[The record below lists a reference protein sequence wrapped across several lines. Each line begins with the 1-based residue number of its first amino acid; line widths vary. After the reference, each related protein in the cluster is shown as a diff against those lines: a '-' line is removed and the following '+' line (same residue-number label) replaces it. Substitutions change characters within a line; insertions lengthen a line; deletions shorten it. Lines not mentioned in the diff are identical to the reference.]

1 MKNLKT
7 YILGFAALVAAAGF
21 TSCQDHFDAP
31 NSNQEPVADIKANT
45 TIADFK
51 ELMWQDGNNYCET
64 VYTKEWYATTEAERT
79 EAMKTEGT
87 HIIVE
92 GRVISSDYAGNCFK
106 YITLQDETGALNFSI
121 NSYNLYLNY
130 RMGQKVVVDLT
141 GLNAG
146 KYRGL
151 LQVGFPSY
159 NSSLPG
165 YETSFMAPELFS
177 SHAQLDGWPKP
188 AQVDTINVER
198 FSELGV
204 TPTELRKWQSQI
216 VRFNNVEFVPNATTP
231 TLSTYHSSGVT
242 QQIKDAEGNT
252 LDVRTSGYANFWT
265 ITLPEEKCDVV
276 ALLGYYVNLAG
287 SGGWQLTLLD
297 ANSILNVGNPTVP
310 KGSESNPYNVLEA
323 IAYQVNGEGYNGW
336 VKGYIVGTV
345 GPEVENVSSNADI
358 EWTAEPTL
366 GNTLVIGQTADTKDI
381 AECLVVALPQG
392 SDLRKY
398 GALRENPTNY
408 LKAINIKGSFKPVMG
423 THGLADNNGTTSEF
437 QIEGVDVGP
446 VTPVDGDGSE
456 DKPYNVAQI
465 VAMNPQS
472 TTEATATGVWVEG
485 YIVGSM
491 PTGGS
496 STTLSGTNFSTAD
509 AATTN
514 IVLGP
519 SADCTQTSQC
529 IGIQLPTA
537 KVAPGVRDA
546 LNLSAHPENLGAKVK
561 LYGDVMKYCGGPAIK
576 NTSKYVLDGTTPT
589 PTPDPSGSVVLLQ
602 PNDANG
608 AKDWTFDN
616 VNKPSSLQYDI
627 WSWKSYND
635 NYCLYASAYTTPAQA
650 SEAWACSPIINLT
663 KASSVKVSFEHAAKT
678 TLRTLCGF
686 AVRVEGATAWNML
699 QIPTWPEAVAW
710 TYAGSGTIDLSAYA
724 GKKVQVAFKYASSSD
739 GADTW
744 QVRNLTFTGDNITVE
759 GAGSVT
765 PTPDPTPT
773 DTYKGQFNSFN
784 NSQSKSSYGTY
795 TNSTG
800 WTATNCNI
808 LGGLAQGATEQ
819 NPRFAFIGD
828 ASTLAPTLNGKT
840 SAPGELLSPVITG
853 GIKKLTFNYGL
864 AYSDTKCRFTVQI
877 LQGGN
882 VVAEK
887 VIEPASVTTKTA
899 YDFAL
904 DLNVSGSFQI
914 KIVNNC
920 PSGADANKDRV
931 SIWNLTWE

>member
-64 VYTKEWYATTEAERT
+64 VYTKEWYATPEAERT

-252 LDVRTSGYANFWT
+252 IDVRTSGYANFWT
-265 ITLPEEKCDVV
+265 MTLPEEKCDVV

-345 GPEVENVSSNADI
+345 GPEVENVSSNSDI
-358 EWTAEPTL
+358 EWSAEPTL

-398 GALRENPTNY
+398 GALRENPANY
-408 LKAINIKGSFKPVMG
+408 LKAINIKGSFRPVMG

-437 QIEGVDVGP
+437 QI
-446 VTPVDGDGSE
+446 DG
-456 DKPYNVAQI
+456 I
-465 VAMNPQS
+465 
-472 TTEATATGVWVEG
+472 
-485 YIVGSM
+485 
-491 PTGGS
+491 
-496 STTLSGTNFSTAD
+496 
-509 AATTN
+509 
-514 IVLGP
+514 
-519 SADCTQTSQC
+519 
-529 IGIQLPTA
+529 
-537 KVAPGVRDA
+537 
-546 LNLSAHPENLGAKVK
+546 
-561 LYGDVMKYCGGPAIK
+561 
-576 NTSKYVLDGTTPT
+576 TPT
-589 PTPDPSGSVVLLQ
+589 PTPGPSGSVVLLQ

-627 WSWKSYND
+627 WSWRNYND
-635 NYCLYASAYTTPAQA
+635 NYYLYASAYTTPAQA

-663 KASSVKVSFEHAAKT
+663 KASSVTVSFEHAAKFQT

-686 AVRVEGATAWNML
+686 AVREEGATAWNML
-699 QIPTWPEAVAW
+699 QIPTWPEAGAW
-710 TYAGSGTIDLSAYA
+710 TYVESGSIDLSDYA

-784 NSQSKSSYGTY
+784 DGQTKSSPYSTY

-800 WTATNCNI
+800 WTATNCII

-864 AYSDTKCRFTVQI
+864 AFSDTKCRFTVQI
-877 LQGGN
+877 LQGDN
-882 VVAEK
+882 IVAEK
-887 VIEPASVTTKTA
+887 VVEPASITTKTA

-920 PSGADANKDRV
+920 PSGADSNKDRV